1 MAYTINLTSGNL
13 LTTIADGTVN
23 STSTPLTLVGKNYA
37 GYGAFLNTDLVHLLE
52 NFNNHIKLLLMILLL
67 H

>member
-13 LTTIADGTVN
+13 LATIPDGTIN
-23 STSTPLTLVGKNYA
+23 NFSTPLVLVGKNYA

-52 NFNNHIKLLLMILLL
+52 NFNN
-67 H
+67 